1 MLNHSCDPNAFIFVE
16 GRQARV
22 RSLRAIHPGE
32 EITVALVDTRLDV
45 ESRRAALRLQTLC
58 DDYVCNCM
66 FAPFL
71 YHCQADLTPANYC
84 IS

>member
-16 GRQARV
+16 GRQTRV
-22 RSLRAIHPGE
+22 RSLRAILPGE

-58 DDYVCNCM
+58 NDYVCKCT
-66 FAPFL
+66 
-71 YHCQADLTPANYC
+71 LTPFPFSYHAHFIDIC
-84 IS
+84 